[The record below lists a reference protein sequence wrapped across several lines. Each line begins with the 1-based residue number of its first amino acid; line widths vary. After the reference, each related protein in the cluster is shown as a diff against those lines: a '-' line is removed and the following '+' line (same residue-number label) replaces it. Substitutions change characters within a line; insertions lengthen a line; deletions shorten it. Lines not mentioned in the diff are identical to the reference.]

1 MFCEKCGNKLPDGAL
16 FCGKCGAPVPV
27 RNASQPA
34 FAGQGRQQNVPP
46 RFAAG
51 QNQQQNVPPRQPQQ
65 TPEKAAATVGSAL
78 LSTLGQLLGG
88 AIALGVVIAVA
99 VFLIKDGGNFFLGPT
114 DYIRTVQK
122 ATPSD
127 WDVTYEELIDEYF
140 EDAVWEER
148 EGNDDVYYVDISGRL
163 KNGDED
169 IVLTI
174 RVEPVED
181 EPGKVWISPYRIK
194 VEGQKFGKE
203 AANEFL
209 YQLYLNYEYGSDMA
223 NLYNLYRFFSLFS

>member
-27 RNASQPA
+27 RNASQPT
-34 FAGQGRQQNVPP
+34 FASQGRQQNVPP
-46 RFAAG
+46 RQTQTA
-51 QNQQQNVPPRQPQQ
+51 QPQR
-65 TPEKAAATVGSAL
+65 TPGQAAATVGSAL
-78 LSTLGQLLGG
+78 LSTLGELLGG
-88 AIALGVVIAVA
+88 AVALGVVIAV
-99 VFLIKDGGNFFLGPT
+99 VFFLVKDGGSLWRTT
-114 DYIRTVQK
+114 DYIRTVK
-122 ATPSD
+122 EATLSD
-127 WDVTYEELIDEYF
+127 WDATIGELIDEYF
-140 EDAVWEER
+140 EDAAWEGR

-174 RVEPVED
+174 RLEPHD
-181 EPGKVWISPYRIK
+181 EKSGYFWISPYRIK

-203 AANEFL
+203 AASEFL

-223 NLYNLYRFFSLFS
+223 SLYNLYRFLSLFS

>member
-1 MFCEKCGNKLPDGAL
+1 MWRPGA
-16 FCGKCGAPVPV
+16 CKKCGA
-27 RNASQPA
+27 
-34 FAGQGRQQNVPP
+34 AGFRWSGL
-46 RFAAG
+46 AAECSAARATG
-51 QNQQQNVPPRQPQQ
+51 G
-65 TPEKAAATVGSAL
+65 AAAADAGKSGSNGGSAL

-99 VFLIKDGGNFFLGPT
+99 VFLIKDGDNLFSGPT
-114 DYIRTVQK
+114 DYIRTVK
-122 ATPSD
+122 EATLSD
-127 WDVTYEELIDEYF
+127 WDVAIGELIDEYF
-140 EDAVWEER
+140 EDAAWEDR
-148 EGNDDVYYVDISGRL
+148 EGNDDVHYVDISGRL

-174 RVEPVED
+174 RLEPVED
-181 EPGKVWISPYRIK
+181 KPGYFWISPYRVK

-223 NLYNLYRFFSLFS
+223 NLYNLYRFLSLFS

>member
-16 FCGKCGAPVPV
+16 FCGKCGALVPV

-34 FAGQGRQQNVPP
+34 FAGQGW
-46 RFAAG
+46 
-51 QNQQQNVPPRQPQQ
+51 QQNVPPRQSQAAQPQR
-65 TPEKAAATVGSAL
+65 TPEQAAATVGSAFL
-78 LSTLGQLLGG
+78 NGLGTTVATVIGVLVAIGIFAFFINDMVKAYTEPLGRT
-88 AIALGVVIAVA
+88 
-99 VFLIKDGGNFFLGPT
+99 N
-114 DYIRTVQK
+114 YILTVQK
-122 ATPSD
+122 ATLSD
-127 WDVTYEELIDEYF
+127 WDVTYGELIDEYF
-140 EDAVWEER
+140 EDAAWEDR

-163 KNGDED
+163 KKGDED

-181 EPGKVWISPYRIK
+181 EPGKVCISPYRIK

-223 NLYNLYRFFSLFS
+223 NLYNLYRFLSLFS